1 MKFNLADLS
10 RRLENLVRFG
20 TIAEVKHGR
29 VPQVRLQIG
38 DIKTGFLPMATARAG
53 KTKTWNPPTVGEQCV
68 LLSPSGEFA
77 GGVVLPGIASNHN
90 PAPDTNPDNTRTEYP
105 DGATADYNHAE
116 HHYIITLPTE
126 GKFSFVVGNTSLELR
141 NDGVTLR
148 TPKFEGVKS

>member
-1 MKFNLADLS
+1 M
-10 RRLENLVRFG
+10 
-20 TIAEVKHGR
+20 
-29 VPQVRLQIG
+29 
-38 DIKTGFLPMATARAG
+38 
-53 KTKTWNPPTVGEQCV
+53 NPPTVGEQCV

-116 HHYIITLPTE
+116 HHYIITLPAE
-126 GKFSFVVGNTSLELR
+126 GKFSFVVGNTTLELR

>member
-1 MKFNLADLS
+1 MEFTLADLS
-10 RRLENLVRFG
+10 RRLQNLVRFG
-20 TIAEVKHGR
+20 TVAEVKHGR

-38 DIKTGFLPMATARAG
+38 DIKTGFFPMATARAG

-90 PAPDTNPDNTRTEYP
+90 PAPDTRHQPRQHRTEYP

-126 GKFSFVVGNTSLELR
+126 GKFSFVVGNTTLELC
-141 NDGVTLR
+141 NDGGSR
-148 TPKFEGVKS
+148 RK

>member
-1 MKFNLADLS
+1 MEFTLADLS
-10 RRLENLVRFG
+10 RRLQNLVRFG

-90 PAPDTNPDNTRTEYP
+90 PAPDTNPDNTRTEYRTDQP
-105 DGATADYNHAE
+105 GKV
-116 HHYIITLPTE
+116 IIGLKGQLVRASKAFSLSLP
-126 GKFSFVVGNTSLELR
+126 
-141 NDGVTLR
+141 VT
-148 TPKFEGVKS
+148 VKA